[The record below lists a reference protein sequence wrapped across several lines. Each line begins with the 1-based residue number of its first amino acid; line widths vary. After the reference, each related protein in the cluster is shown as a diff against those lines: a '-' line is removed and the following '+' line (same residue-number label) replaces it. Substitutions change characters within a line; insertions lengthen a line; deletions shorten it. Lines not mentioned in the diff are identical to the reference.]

1 MENLINTIIPH
12 FIKYPLITQKYGD
25 FFLWSKVVKLMDLKE
40 HLTSS
45 GFETILSYYA
55 SINNGISN
63 TVKIS
68 FPNIISV
75 FRINPILPNLLNP
88 HWVSGFTAGDGVFS
102 IGIRLITG
110 QIYFRFHIAQHSRDV
125 LLMNLLIKFFN
136 CGKVHIRSNTNRCDF
151 YLQDFNNIYNI
162 IIPHFDKYPLNNI
175 KQLDYA
181 DFKIAANLFKSNGI
195 KNTEKIKQIISNMNS
210 KRKW

>member
-1 MENLINTIIPH
+1 
-12 FIKYPLITQKYGD
+12 
-25 FFLWSKVVKLMDLKE
+25 MDLKE

-88 HWVSGFTAGDGVFS
+88 H
-102 IGIRLITG
+102 
-110 QIYFRFHIAQHSRDV
+110 
-125 LLMNLLIKFFN
+125 
-136 CGKVHIRSNTNRCDF
+136 
-151 YLQDFNNIYNI
+151 
-162 IIPHFDKYPLNNI
+162 
-175 KQLDYA
+175 
-181 DFKIAANLFKSNGI
+181 
-195 KNTEKIKQIISNMNS
+195 
-210 KRKW
+210 